1 MGVGPDQLDSSM
13 RAQYQRIRDE
23 LTEPKELSK
32 LINQLENDRVAQLG
46 SVQGIAEQLSD
57 YELFYGDAQLI
68 NTEFERFRKVTP
80 QDLQRV
86 ARRYLVPENQ
96 VTLYY
101 LAQPKP

>member
-1 MGVGPDQLDSSM
+1 
-13 RAQYQRIRDE
+13 
-23 LTEPKELSK
+23 
-32 LINQLENDRVAQLG
+32 
-46 SVQGIAEQLSD
+46 
-57 YELFYGDAQLI
+57 LFYGDAHLI

-86 ARRYLVPENQ
+86 ARLYLVPENQ

>member
-1 MGVGPDQLDSSM
+1 M
-13 RAQYQRIRDE
+13 
-23 LTEPKELSK
+23 
-32 LINQLENDRVAQLG
+32 INQLENDRVAQLG

-86 ARRYLVPENQ
+86 ARLYLVPENQ